1 MNQRYTDSVGVRLI
15 LIFFATVLLVRVHGQ
30 DEASSIC
37 AAEGSWKT
45 NMCAKET
52 DFYGNVTCR
61 ERLIV
66 LSEEGEE
73 IDVMATIVE
82 LKSELS
88 IVRSQNTELRNR
100 LSHVE
105 ITVMPS
111 PPPPSPPPI
120 MEPIPDESWQT
131 FVAECLLEA
140 PETGECTD
148 WASGN
153 NYGTMPNWDTSLV
166 DDMSY
171 TFKDKTTFN
180 ANIGGWDTSKV
191 TSMSSM
197 FYQASAFNRPIG
209 GWNTEKVTNMFGMF
223 YKAFAFNNYIGDW
236 NTSQVRDMQRMFW
249 HTNNFNQDIGSWN
262 TEKVIDMRFMFYY
275 ARSFNQDIGGWN
287 TANVPGGWGSGGGM
301 YKMFFIASAFNH
313 DISSWTGPAATTAQ
327 ENMFFKATP
336 IQPKY
341 PSTNAVNGPASSC
354 ILK

>member
-1 MNQRYTDSVGVRLI
+1 
-15 LIFFATVLLVRVHGQ
+15 
-30 DEASSIC
+30 
-37 AAEGSWKT
+37 
-45 NMCAKET
+45 MCAKET

-105 ITVMPS
+105 TTLF
-111 PPPPSPPPI
+111 
-120 MEPIPDESWQT
+120 IPDASWHT
-131 FVAECLLEA
+131 FVAECLAEA
-140 PETGECTD
+140 GAEVTGECTD

-166 DDMSY
+166 DGYEWM

-197 FYQASAFNRPIG
+197 FYQASAFN
-209 GWNTEKVTNMFGMF
+209 
-223 YKAFAFNNYIGDW
+223 
-236 NTSQVRDMQRMFW
+236 
-249 HTNNFNQDIGSWN
+249 QDHWELEHSESDEYVWY
-262 TEKVIDMRFMFYY
+262 V
-275 ARSFNQDIGGWN
+275 
-287 TANVPGGWGSGGGM
+287 
-301 YKMFFIASAFNH
+301 
-313 DISSWTGPAATTAQ
+313 
-327 ENMFFKATP
+327 
-336 IQPKY
+336 
-341 PSTNAVNGPASSC
+341 
-354 ILK
+354 L